1 MLRMEGISKAY
12 GAVRANRDIDLVV
25 PAGRIVGLLGEN
37 GSGKTTLMNVLFG
50 MVHPDA
56 GRITFKERPFR
67 PRSPRDAIAAGI
79 GMIHQH
85 FMLVAAM
92 SVTDNV
98 MLGWEGAG
106 AWLRTRAVAQHVA
119 AASETYGLAL
129 DPSAIVGGLA
139 LGLQQRVEILKAIL
153 RGAELLILDEPTSN
167 LSPPEVS
174 GLLGILHRLREEGT
188 SVVFISHKLG
198 EVLEVCDEVV
208 VLRDGAVAG
217 RAAVAGATRDDL
229 ARMMVG
235 RDVPPALDRRP
246 VAAEDEVL
254 VVADLAGTDST
265 GVEKLRGVSF
275 SVRAGEIF
283 AIAGVDGNG
292 QAELADLV
300 AGLGSPAR
308 RHVFVNGVDL
318 TAPRSSDADDGRAAR
333 HHHEAAASS
342 VGRYQGA
349 SGKVMGRTAGRVTPA
364 AR

>member
-12 GAVRANRDIDLVV
+12 DAVRANRYIDLVV

-167 LSPPEVS
+167 LTGPRCRVCSASCSAFARRESPWCSSPT
-174 GLLGILHRLREEGT
+174 GTGQCRLRGP
-188 SVVFISHKLG
+188 G
-198 EVLEVCDEVV
+198 
-208 VLRDGAVAG
+208 
-217 RAAVAGATRDDL
+217 
-229 ARMMVG
+229 
-235 RDVPPALDRRP
+235 
-246 VAAEDEVL
+246 
-254 VVADLAGTDST
+254 
-265 GVEKLRGVSF
+265 
-275 SVRAGEIF
+275 
-283 AIAGVDGNG
+283 
-292 QAELADLV
+292 
-300 AGLGSPAR
+300 
-308 RHVFVNGVDL
+308 
-318 TAPRSSDADDGRAAR
+318 
-333 HHHEAAASS
+333 
-342 VGRYQGA
+342 
-349 SGKVMGRTAGRVTPA
+349 
-364 AR
+364 